1 MVEATAHVTAA
12 ARTRQ
17 VLVFALALSST
28 WPLAAEVTQ
37 SGEHGFTVRHSL
49 ATKAQPYVVYRTMT
63 AHIDQWWNPEH
74 SYSGEAANLYMKTE
88 RGGCFCERLPN
99 GGYVEHL
106 RIIYLAPGSEV
117 RFDGALGPLQS
128 MAAQGRMTW
137 KIDATESGSQ
147 VSFTYH
153 VFGHP
158 EGGLAEIAPA
168 VDGVIGEQ
176 LQRLGERLTWD

>member
-1 MVEATAHVTAA
+1 MPRTTSVPRTLAA
-12 ARTRQ
+12 A
-17 VLVFALALSST
+17 LLLAGSA
-28 WPLAAEVTQ
+28 PLAAELTQ
-37 SGEHGFTVRHSL
+37 VGEHGFTVQHA
-49 ATKAQPYVVYRTMT
+49 ATTDADAAVVYRTMT

-74 SYSGEAANLYMKTE
+74 SWSGSAANLYLEAK
-88 RGGCFCERLPN
+88 RGGCFCERLAN
-99 GGYVEHL
+99 GGFVEHL
-106 RIIYLAPGSEV
+106 RILYLAPGSEI

-137 KIDATESGSQ
+137 KIEGLETGSR

-158 EGGLAEIAPA
+158 EDGLAGIAPA

-176 LQRLGERLTWD
+176 LQRLIERLAWD